1 MTTRTRT
8 DKKMHFRLENLEARE
23 APTVGIA
30 GAWQAALAEANAQ
43 TLRGSGFQG
52 MQHTLQISRPGS
64 TFQGPAFHSSFA
76 VNANGGASRA
86 PINRMFIQ
94 TQIRRAPMSTATP
107 NSRAAMF
114 NRVHLQSASAARP
127 FMGIPS
133 AATPTMRGTPVTP
146 SATPNNDSTSDAGT
160 PVQSL
165 PPNVTGSLNAIYQEY
180 KRSTTV
186 PVSNAPGSIVVQGSN
201 VGVSVHGNGQGS
213 FATFVSTL
221 QNLGMQ
227 INASSDVTWTVAGML
242 PIDQLPAAAQTPQT
256 RSITPMYKPVTFR

>member
-1 MTTRTRT
+1 MTTRTST

-30 GAWQAALAEANAQ
+30 GAWQAALAQANAQ
-43 TLRGSGFQG
+43 TLRGSGFQR

-64 TFQGPAFHSSFA
+64 TFQGPALHSSVA

-86 PINRMFIQ
+86 PVNRMFIQ

-114 NRVHLQSASAARP
+114 NRVHLQSASAA
-127 FMGIPS
+127 
-133 AATPTMRGTPVTP
+133 TPTMRGTPMTP
-146 SATPNNDSTSDAGT
+146 PATPNNDSTSDAGT

-165 PPNVTGSLNAIYQEY
+165 PPNVTGSLNAIYQGY
-180 KRSTTV
+180 KRGTTV
-186 PVSNAPGSIVVQGSN
+186 PVSNTPGSIVVQGSN

-213 FATFVSTL
+213 FSNLVSTL

-242 PIDQLPAAAQTPQT
+242 PIDQLPAAAQIPQT
-256 RSITPMYKPVTFR
+256 RSITPMYKPITFR